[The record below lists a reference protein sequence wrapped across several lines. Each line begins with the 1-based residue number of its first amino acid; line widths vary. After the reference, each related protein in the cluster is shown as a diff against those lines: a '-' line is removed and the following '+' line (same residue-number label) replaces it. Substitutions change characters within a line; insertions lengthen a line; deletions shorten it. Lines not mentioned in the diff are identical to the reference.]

1 MAHPRHPARRLL
13 RPRLQVLPERDA
25 IAARD
30 RRYVSPMRSLS
41 LLGLALA
48 TLGAVGLVFAHAIF
62 ATGWLGI
69 AVQVAAAL
77 LMAWARWTFRGRSFH
92 ATAEPTA
99 GGLVTSGPYHFV
111 RHPIYAALIYFLWAG
126 ALSHPEWLPLTLA
139 AVATIGLALRMYAE
153 ETLVI
158 QQYPEYGAY
167 AARTWRVFPGQL
179 LTRRT

>member
-1 MAHPRHPARRLL
+1 
-13 RPRLQVLPERDA
+13 
-25 IAARD
+25 
-30 RRYVSPMRSLS
+30 MRSLS
-41 LLGLALA
+41 IVGLLLAM
-48 TLGAVGLVFAHAIF
+48 LGAVGLVFAHAIF

-77 LMAWARWTFRGRSFH
+77 LMAWARWTFRARSFH

-126 ALSHPEWLPLTLA
+126 ALSHPQALPLALA
-139 AVATIGLALRMYAE
+139 ALATVGLALRMYAE
-153 ETLVI
+153 ETLVV
-158 QQYPEYGAY
+158 QQYPEYAAY

-179 LTRRT
+179 VMRPAGRLDPPI